1 MMIVN
6 LIIKARLTID
16 DLMTMKK
23 QGLLRKN
30 EANKLLIAIRTRL
43 D

>member
-16 DLMTMKK
+16 DLITMKK
-23 QGLLRKN
+23 QGLLRKKN
-30 EANKLLIAIRTRL
+30 KADKLLITNW
-43 D
+43 